1 MVLART
7 GDAAQISPKL
17 EKVRAVRII
26 ALISVG
32 LMLAAGAANAAEK
45 KGGATFVTLPTL
57 TANAIRSDGRRGVLT
72 VEAGIDAPDPATK
85 ALAEKSAPRLRDAYL
100 TALTAVAQAT
110 PPGAPPDTD
119 QISRNLQGATDRVLR
134 RSGAHVLLGSV
145 IVN

>member
-1 MVLART
+1 MH
-7 GDAAQISPKL
+7 K
-17 EKVRAVRII
+17 I
-26 ALISVG
+26 ALISLSLIVG
-32 LMLAAGAANAAEK
+32 ASAASAAEK

-57 TANAIRSDGRRGVLT
+57 TANAIRADGRRGVLT
-72 VEAGIDAPDPATK
+72 VEAGIDAPDPVTK

-110 PPGAPPDTD
+110 PPGAPPDAD

-134 RSGAHVLLGSV
+134 RPGAHLLLGSV